1 MTASSTQW
9 PSQTASTFVDIS
21 ERNVVV
27 GGLRLAFLEAGD
39 GPVVMLL
46 HGFPDNAW
54 SWEHQIPALAGA
66 GYRVVAP
73 FMRGYAPSAVP
84 VNGQYD
90 PTTLGRD
97 VVALANAVNE
107 GEPVFAAGHDIG
119 AVQLQAAVAE
129 APKMFKRPVLIS
141 VNHAATVPLVALTP
155 ALAHRSFHIWLL
167 GSALNER
174 AAGHDDMALIDYL
187 WDLWSPPGTDN
198 NRHIA
203 RVKATLSSP
212 GSLRA
217 AVAIYPHL
225 LSGPTAAMLRPVE
238 APTLLVYGADDV
250 LPPALTTGEE
260 RFYPGGLER
269 AAVAGSIHWPHRE
282 RPHEVNA
289 ILLDWLGRA
298 DSSAD
303 KP

>member
-1 MTASSTQW
+1 MTASSTRW
-9 PSQTASTFVDIS
+9 PSQTTSPTVDIS
-21 ERNVVV
+21 ERTVVV
-27 GGLRLAFLEAGD
+27 DGLRLAFLEAGD

-46 HGFPDNAW
+46 HGFPDNAC
-54 SWEHQIPALAGA
+54 SWEHQMPTLAEA

-84 VNGQYD
+84 ANGQYD

-97 VVALANAVNE
+97 GVALAHAVDD
-107 GEPVFAAGHDIG
+107 GKPVFAAGHDIG
-119 AVQLQAAVAE
+119 VIQLQAALAE

-141 VNHAATVPLVALTP
+141 VNHSATIPVVALTP

-174 AAGHDDMALIDYL
+174 VAGHDEMVLVDYL
-187 WDLWSPPGTDN
+187 WDLWSPPNMDN
-198 NRHIA
+198 HRHIA
-203 RVKATLSSP
+203 RVKDTLSSP

-217 AVAIYPHL
+217 AVSIYPHL
-225 LSGPTAAMLRPVE
+225 LRGPTAAMLRPVE

-250 LPPALTTGEE
+250 LPPALTPGEE
-260 RFYPGGLER
+260 RFYPGGLHR

-282 RPHEVNA
+282 RPQEVNA
-289 ILLDWLGRA
+289 ILLDWLGRT
-298 DSSAD
+298 DTGGD
-303 KP
+303 TP